1 MALFLSL
8 SFMSVLDGIRKH
20 PSKSHVLPIDS
31 PTLKGFKGFQVTTW
45 TASRSPVWKAKEYLR
60 WCWLF
65 YFRDT
70 LQPVGWLL
78 LFLRDLLADGWPDAT
93 LNIFYHLQG
102 TVWNWDSCVA
112 CLVACSR
119 SFSSMP
125 RGPGTLNMMS
135 TISCGWKSI
144 CWALCVCVWKHE
156 WRLF

>member
-8 SFMSVLDGIRKH
+8 SFMSVLDGVRTH

-45 TASRSPVWKAKEYLR
+45 TALRSPVWKVKEYLH

-78 LFLRDLLADGWPDAT
+78 LFLRDLLDEGWPDAT
-93 LNIFYHLQG
+93 LNICCHLQG
-102 TVWNWDSCVA
+102 TAWCWVSLPVVVPFLRCHVVHKLWTW
-112 CLVACSR
+112 CL
-119 SFSSMP
+119 SS
-125 RGPGTLNMMS
+125 
-135 TISCGWKSI
+135 ISSGWKFI
-144 CWALCVCVWKHE
+144 CWALCVWKGE